1 MIKKRPATAPGER
14 PPITKA
20 MAGGS
25 GHAKSKSGVS
35 GVGGGKKA
43 ATVGASA
50 GKKIVAA
57 AAAAGGKVGTTGSAA
72 GRVLRKRA
80 QV

>member
-50 GKKIVAA
+50 GKKVVA

>member
-25 GHAKSKSGVS
+25 GNAKSKSGVS

-50 GKKIVAA
+50 GKKVVA